1 MRLKYTK
8 QLLSITGMNV
18 LLIIADSLRAQNTS
32 LHDYHRKTT
41 PFLEEFS
48 TEATVYTNARA
59 PANWS
64 LPSHTSIFTGLY
76 PAEHGIYDEG
86 RKLKPG
92 NSIFESLQADGF
104 ETGLFSYNGYINGA
118 VDTGLDQG
126 FDTVSGYREPI
137 FPDAFNPGG
146 MRGEKVEF
154 FKKALTDNR
163 PIRSLLNGV
172 AMKIGWDYP
181 DIAPNWLTRETMAG
195 KTPDDIYVQDFLDW
209 HEQRFGEWAACLNFM
224 KTHNAYRPS
233 KEYDKWSSQEAHDI
247 QNDVA
252 YGNWEYIS
260 GQRPVTELE
269 QLVDLYDGC
278 ILEVDQM
285 IARII
290 NTLKERGDYEE
301 TLIVVTS
308 DHGEAFGEK
317 SFRDDITLAQHVIG
331 AHECLLHVPLLV
343 KSPGQQER
351 EQISQPATLT
361 KFPAV
366 AQDPTESFVAEE
378 VYAMD
383 SGLNEV
389 NAEMLEKWV
398 GERDQRFFG
407 TLWVKYQADEDSVT
421 KHMQWGDKKTSI
433 NLKTGEQEER
443 AVDFEFEDRE
453 VMIESETGIDENV
466 EKRLEEL
473 GYR

>member
-1 MRLKYTK
+1 MNI
-8 QLLSITGMNV
+8 LLV
-18 LLIIADSLRAQNTS
+18 IADSLRAQNTS
-32 LHDYHRKTT
+32 LHGYSRETT
-41 PFLEEFS
+41 PFLENFS
-48 TEATVYTNARA
+48 SEASVYKNARA

-76 PAEHGIYDEG
+76 PTEHGLYDEG
-86 RKLKPG
+86 RKLRSG
-92 NSIFESLQADGF
+92 NSIFESLQADGY

-118 VDTGLDQG
+118 VDTGLDRG
-126 FDTVSGYREPI
+126 FDTVSGYREPL
-137 FPDAFNPGG
+137 FSEAFDPGG
-146 MRGEKVEF
+146 MRGEKSEF
-154 FKKALTDNR
+154 LKKSLSHDR
-163 PIRSLLNGV
+163 PVRSLLNGL

-181 DIAPNWLTRETMAG
+181 DLAPDWLTRETNAG
-195 KTPDDIYVQDFLDW
+195 KTPDDIYLQEFLDW
-209 HEQRFGEWAACLNFM
+209 HEERSGDWAACINFM

-233 KEYDKWSSQEAHDI
+233 EEFDKWSSQEAHDI

-260 GQRPVTELE
+260 GQRPVSELE

-285 IARII
+285 ISEIV
-290 NTLKERGDYEE
+290 TELKRRGDYQD

-331 AHECLLHVPLLV
+331 AHEALLHVPLLV
-343 KSPGQQER
+343 KSPGQQEG
-351 EQISQPATLT
+351 EVIKEPATLT
-361 KFPAV
+361 KFPDV
-366 AQDPTESFVAEE
+366 ASDPEESFVADT

-389 NAEMLEKWV
+389 NSEKLEEWC
-398 GERDQRFFG
+398 GGRDERFFG
-407 TLWVKYQADEDSVT
+407 TLWVAYQKIDGSVHKHMKWNNKESRVDLDTGETHPIDVEFDFEEKDVMAETEGDVDDSV
-421 KHMQWGDKKTSI
+421 K
-433 NLKTGEQEER
+433 ER
-443 AVDFEFEDRE
+443 LA
-453 VMIESETGIDENV
+453 
-466 EKRLEEL
+466 EL